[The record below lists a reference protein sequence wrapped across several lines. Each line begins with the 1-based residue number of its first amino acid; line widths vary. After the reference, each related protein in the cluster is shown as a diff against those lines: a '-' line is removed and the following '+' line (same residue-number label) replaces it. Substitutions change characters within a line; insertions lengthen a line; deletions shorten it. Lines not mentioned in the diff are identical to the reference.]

1 MAAPTQT
8 RRKAAPAPDKK
19 QAQRAA
25 ARPEVRKSP
34 GPDAARVPA
43 YAQAKLTVSHPEDAA
58 EKEADKVARQVR
70 DAAQAMPVNLEPGI
84 HRAPQDKVATV
95 PAAKDIQ
102 RKAALPEEPK
112 AARRAEQGGDVMA
125 GEPVTDYA
133 QARIQARRGSGS
145 PLPERVKTDMEGRLG
160 QDFSAVRLHTDQEAV
175 ELCTE
180 MQARAF
186 TVGQDIFF
194 ASGEFAPDTPA
205 GQELLAHELTH
216 VVQQGGGAG
225 RSVMRINTSSSTS
238 PAPSA
243 PAAAGA
249 NTFTVTSGQYNGA
262 ALCSTPGARTL
273 SLPKIRLP
281 HLKQRNS
288 GLFPKPL
295 PVRQGTRPATDQTNK
310 WRQHVG
316 ATILG
321 QFNTLANNARM
332 AGATATDPATNA
344 ETFYFNLTSNP
355 NFLLFGSQDSLL
367 PRLEI
372 PIWDPQGHGCNF
384 QVDHIREMQLNG
396 DDIHTN
402 YELLEGEA
410 NMGAGRAIAKEIGD
424 TIKGGLDALRAAH
437 PDAAIPAAASWSSV
451 KNTYQ
456 VSYADM
462 EWNLPHDGSG
472 NGDRAWSLT
481 RITAGDP
488 INLLHPLSAAERGAI
503 GSASTPALFAS
514 ASGGEPL
521 PSVASPRANWIPR
534 VDLVSWTPTPGANL
548 GMLAVSVFKPASNAA
563 RAAGIAAGPDYPN
576 QNWPV
581 KRIAGMNAG
590 YVDPV
595 AVSTSVRNSL
605 RLPGMSPIEMA
616 EVTLSSAGI
625 LGEGRVLPTVPLIS
639 DADIRIR
646 INGAEAQIF
655 KTFSLSEVHVPAP
668 LRMENCELTVS
679 YGARS
684 GLGLEGQ
691 AEFGLDRVGQGFLGA
706 AASMSGGFALEGGFD
721 FDSRLFDRAHI
732 AMTYRDDQFSGS
744 GEIGIDS
751 PQKINGIR
759 AANISVNFQ
768 EGAFSAQGT
777 VQPNIPGVQQA
788 GLTVSH
794 SETEG
799 LVIGGSLQ
807 LAPNPAIRS
816 GSVDVTLR
824 KQGEDWKVSGTGTAV
839 PAIPGINSQLTVSYD
854 DGAFTAEASGD
865 FRRGLL
871 AGSARVGATNRT
883 LGADGQ
889 PSGPA
894 VPGSPIIVYG
904 GGSATLQIAPWL
916 QGTAGL
922 SFAPDGEVSV
932 SGDIGL
938 PSALQIFPRKELN
951 RTLFSVSTQIPIVPG
966 IVAEVGGNLSATA
979 GIGPGSLDQCH
990 IGIEYSPSHEEDT
1003 HVTGDAH
1010 LNVPADAG
1018 LRLAARAGIGLGI
1031 TGASAT
1037 GGLEL
1042 GGGLGIAGAAEAGV
1056 HIDWMPSRGLQID
1069 AEGYIHAEP
1078 KFRLDVSGYVAV
1090 TALGF
1095 SVYDHTW
1102 RLAEKE
1108 IGSNLRLGARFPIH
1122 YQDGQPFDV
1131 SLSDVEF
1138 EVPQVDP
1145 AALIGQIA
1153 HELF

>member
-112 AARRAEQGGDVMA
+112 AARRVEQGGDVMA

-175 ELCTE
+175 KLCTE

-194 ASGEFAPDTPA
+194 ASGEFAPETPA

-216 VVQQGGGAG
+216 VVQQGGGAAALH
-225 RSVMRINTSSSTS
+225 RTVDPEPPHTQ
-238 PAPSA
+238 
-243 PAAAGA
+243 PAAAPDA
-249 NTFTVTSGQYNGA
+249 NSQTKLHAVT
-262 ALCSTPGARTL
+262 TL
-273 SLPKIRLP
+273 PLPKSKRRHLPIYQAWQQGGRLKRLAGYDREDP
-281 HLKQRNS
+281 GQVSVWNGNVVITAEALNQKLRDRHLPEAQNDNDVVNLKLGGKNYSRTRREW
-288 GLFPKPL
+288 LRDLRVPTWD
-295 PVRQGTRPATDQTNK
+295 RQGRP
-310 WRQHVG
+310 
-316 ATILG
+316 
-321 QFNTLANNARM
+321 M
-332 AGATATDPATNA
+332 
-344 ETFYFNLTSNP
+344 S
-355 NFLLFGSQDSLL
+355 
-367 PRLEI
+367 
-372 PIWDPQGHGCNF
+372 F
-384 QVDHIREMQLNG
+384 QVDHIVELQVSGEHGEGVGNSIENMELFDADSNTSSGRTMKNAIRARLTEYQQSLPASQRDSSNTAWLRKYSITFENVVIDQGGTPESQSAWWTRSEIANVEPLNEAQATAATSIQGTSREFVLASGPNGIAIGRYRRAPDGATPIPVAIGSPGSKRLAGLTISSINLLDNVGSAVPAGTQIGNLSANWDLPAKFNAATSALNLPIQSTGQLHSG
-396 DDIHTN
+396 C
-402 YELLEGEA
+402 L
-410 NMGAGRAIAKEIGD
+410 
-424 TIKGGLDALRAAH
+424 
-437 PDAAIPAAASWSSV
+437 AAIPPL
-451 KNTYQ
+451 T
-456 VSYADM
+456 
-462 EWNLPHDGSG
+462 GSFE
-472 NGDRAWSLT
+472 
-481 RITAGDP
+481 
-488 INLLHPLSAAERGAI
+488 PLSPFSFESVSVRDGGLYAEGTI
-503 GSASTPALFAS
+503 
-514 ASGGEPL
+514 L
-521 PSVASPRANWIPR
+521 PSLPLMANAR
-534 VDLVSWTPTPGANL
+534 LVTVLDGNDVS
-548 GMLAVSVFKPASNAA
+548 LAAILPC
-563 RAAGIAAGPDYPN
+563 
-576 QNWPV
+576 
-581 KRIAGMNAG
+581 
-590 YVDPV
+590 
-595 AVSTSVRNSL
+595 NSL
-605 RLPGMSPIEMA
+605 NLDLPG
-616 EVTLSSAGI
+616 VT
-625 LGEGRVLPTVPLIS
+625 
-639 DADIRIR
+639 
-646 INGAEAQIF
+646 
-655 KTFSLSEVHVPAP
+655 
-668 LRMENCELTVS
+668 
-679 YGARS
+679 
-684 GLGLEGQ
+684 
-691 AEFGLDRVGQGFLGA
+691 
-706 AASMSGGFALEGGFD
+706 LEGGSVSLNYSAANGFGASGSIGFGISGMGTGELGVSATQEHGFGAEGSFNFD
-721 FDSRLFDRAHI
+721 PKLFDRASVRVW
-732 AMTYRDDQFSGS
+732 YRDRQFGGS
-744 GEIGIDS
+744 GEIGIDN
-751 PQKINGIR
+751 PNKVRGIR
-759 AANISVNFQ
+759 SANITASFQ
-768 EGAFSAQGT
+768 EGAFSATGT

-894 VPGSPIIVYG
+894 VPGNPIIVYG